1 MCVGNVGMLH
11 LDFFIVVVISV
22 VLLDNK
28 IHV

>member
-11 LDFFIVVVISV
+11 LDFFIVAVIGV